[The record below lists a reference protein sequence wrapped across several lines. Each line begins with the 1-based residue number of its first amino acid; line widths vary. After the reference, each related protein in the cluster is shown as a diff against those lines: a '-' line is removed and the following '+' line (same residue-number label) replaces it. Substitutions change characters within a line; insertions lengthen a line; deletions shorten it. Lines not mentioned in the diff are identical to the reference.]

1 MDPIFTEEQLNRM
14 SSKDMRSLL
23 KIMMQH
29 QQKQEETLQKQ
40 EETLQKQETRIQL
53 LEEQK
58 KELEFLNAMLS
69 DRLTLAQKKRFGASS
84 EKYAEGYT
92 QMNLFNEAEQEAD
105 PNAPEPDLEEV
116 HPSSYKRK
124 KRSGKKEEDLSS
136 FETTEVIEY
145 KLTGSDRYCPD
156 CNTKYKVVTK
166 ETVKRLKFIPARF
179 EVVEEVTFVYS
190 CPKCGAMKRP
200 EKTAPLL
207 KGSVATPSLV
217 AGIMNAKYVNGMPL
231 ARQEREFARYD
242 LDLSTKTMANWIIQ
256 CTDRY
261 LQPLYNLMKEEL
273 LRSKYLHGDETRIQV
288 IDEPDQKGS
297 TQNWMWVYLTDE
309 NSGSPRMVLFQ
320 YERTRAGYHP
330 AEFLGD
336 QFEGYFTCDGYQAY
350 HSLPERITVTG
361 CMAHARRRFDEAL
374 TVLKKD
380 FTKEQLKETTA
391 YQAMARIG
399 ILYKIEEMI
408 RDKSPEERYEERQ
421 KQAKPLLEAFFEWL
435 HTLEDS
441 VDRSSLIGE
450 AVLYTLNQEVYL
462 KRYLEDGHLSID
474 NLAAER
480 SLKNFATGRRNWLFA
495 KSIHGAQASATVYSI
510 TETAMLNG
518 LKPYHYLTYVLEK
531 MKDLGPFPEKEA
543 ILELLP
549 WSTSLPAD
557 CHSNLKK

>member
-105 PNAPEPDLEEV
+105 PNAAEPDLEEV
-116 HPSSYKRK
+116 HPSPYRRK
-124 KRSGKKEEDLSS
+124 KRRGKKEEDLSS

-145 KLTGSDRYCPD
+145 KLTGTDGYCPD

-256 CTDRY
+256 CADRY
-261 LQPLYNLMKEEL
+261 LQPLYDLMKEEL

-309 NSGSPRMVLFQ
+309 SSGSPQMVLFQ

-330 AEFLGD
+330 KEFLGNL
-336 QFEGYFTCDGYQAY
+336 FEGYFTCDGYQAY
-350 HSLPERITVTG
+350 HSLPDGITVTG